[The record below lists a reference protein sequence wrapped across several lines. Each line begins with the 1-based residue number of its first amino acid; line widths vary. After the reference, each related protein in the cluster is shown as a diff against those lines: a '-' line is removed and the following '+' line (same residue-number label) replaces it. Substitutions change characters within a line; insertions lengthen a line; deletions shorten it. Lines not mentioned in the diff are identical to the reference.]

1 MLAVTPIDAERKDR
15 LLSQFVLCHN
25 ADRAL
30 LASDGR
36 ITARGPG
43 GEEVPVRSG
52 VKIFPLGSHA
62 VVSSAGPGAALVLCR
77 GLSEHA
83 SACGVNEF
91 TRLYRRAVAYLTDGY
106 YRFVSAHRERLLA
119 LPEEYRFVCFL
130 LVGYSLV
137 YRTVRVH
144 LLESRN
150 LELPFTEPAIGP
162 VLTLPRALALEAA
175 LARRWQDPRCDG
187 AALAQFVLLWL
198 ERLAQ
203 DNPRVG
209 PPYQCV
215 LIDAGGCR
223 FLTRRS

>member
-1 MLAVTPIDAERKDR
+1 M
-15 LLSQFVLCHN
+15 SQFVLCHN

-36 ITARGPG
+36 ITALDPG
-43 GEEVPVRSG
+43 GEEVPVSSG
-52 VKIFPLGSHA
+52 AKIFPLGSHA
-62 VVSSAGPGAALVLCR
+62 VVSSVGPGAALVLCR
-77 GLSEHA
+77 GLSELA
-83 SACGVNEF
+83 AARGVNEF

-106 YRFVSAHRERLLA
+106 YRFVSAHREQLLA
-119 LPEEYRFVCFL
+119 LPEEYRFVCFF

-137 YRTVRVH
+137 YRTLQVR

-150 LELPFTEPAIGP
+150 LELPFTEVAIGP
-162 VLTLPRALALEAA
+162 VLTLPRVLALEAA
-175 LARRWQDPRCDG
+175 LARRWQDPRCDC
-187 AALAQFVLLWL
+187 AALAEFVFRRL

-209 PPYQCV
+209 PPYQCA

-223 FLTRRS
+223 LLTRHS